1 MVALHAFVKR
11 FALEIGDFC
20 LKRGY
25 VALTIIANLTVAC
38 ATVNDEFTK
47 PQNLADYLSKNLPA
61 RSPVNLPEQ

>member
-1 MVALHAFVKR
+1 MVALRAIVIR
-11 FALEIGDFC
+11 FLSEIGDFC

-25 VALTIIANLTVAC
+25 VALTIIANLIVAC

-61 RSPVNLPEQ
+61 REPVNLPER